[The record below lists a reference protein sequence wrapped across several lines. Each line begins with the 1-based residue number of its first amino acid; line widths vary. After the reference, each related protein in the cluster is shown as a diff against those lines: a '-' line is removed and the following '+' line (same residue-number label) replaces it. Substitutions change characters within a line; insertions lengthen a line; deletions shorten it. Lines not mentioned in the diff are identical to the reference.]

1 MATRTWC
8 ATCLVGAVVLAAAYV
23 VAADQVASA
32 AAGALLHP
40 LRRGIDQVRPAGCAD
55 ATFAGAGVALRGWRC
70 QGSGEKRGALVFL
83 HGVADNRGGM
93 GGLAARFTGRGLD
106 VVAYDSRAHGE
117 SGGDACTYGYW
128 EKADLRKVLDSVP
141 GPVVLLGASLGAA
154 VALQEVADDN
164 RVVGVVAAEVF
175 SDLRTVARERAPWFL
190 TEGIIRRAFAIAE
203 ERGRFPVDSV
213 SPVDAAR
220 RIQVPVLLI
229 HGAQD
234 VDTPADHSR
243 RVLAALA
250 GPKEL
255 LLVEGAGH
263 NQSLGGDRVWQR
275 IDRWIDDVLTA
286 ATSRRANTALH
297 PTAAAP
303 DGERPETG
311 RDRR

>member
-1 MATRTWC
+1 MTTRAWC
-8 ATCLVGAVVLAAAYV
+8 AACLGGIVVLVAAYSV
-23 VAADQVASA
+23 TADQVASA
-32 AAGALLHP
+32 AAEALLRP
-40 LRRGIDQVRPAGCAD
+40 ARRGMDQARPIGCTD
-55 ATFAGAGVALRGWRC
+55 VTFAGADVALRGWQC
-70 QGSGEKRGALVFL
+70 SGSGEKRGALVFL

-93 GGLAARFTGRGLD
+93 GALALRFTGRGLD

-141 GPVVLLGASLGAA
+141 GPVVLLGGSLGAA
-154 VALQEVADDN
+154 VALQEAADDN

-190 TEGIIRRAFAIAE
+190 SEGMIRKAFAIAE
-203 ERGRFPVDSV
+203 ERGRFRVDSV

-220 RIQVPVLLI
+220 GIHVPVLLI
-229 HGAQD
+229 HGAHD

-263 NQSLGGDRVWQR
+263 NQSLGGERVWQR
-275 IDRWIDDVLTA
+275 IERWIDDVMAA
-286 ATSRRANTALH
+286 ATSRRTNTALH
-297 PTAAAP
+297 PTAV
-303 DGERPETG
+303 GER
-311 RDRR
+311 